1 MKENPRIYLNPCTLR
16 GRMKRVNTERG
27 ISKNDCWS
35 HTESWLRYNLLAE
48 WDNEKNSRSGKQ

>member
-1 MKENPRIYLNPCTLR
+1 
-16 GRMKRVNTERG
+16 MKRVNTERG

-48 WDNEKNSRSGKQ
+48 WDNEKKFKERKTVISKQNTV